1 VRPDRIRGST
11 CRNSARN
18 FSARPMRADPGA
30 GQEVLHANGELT
42 WPQGCGPWWGMRHI
56 SSDRLG
62 YAFQLWSG
70 ERDVVGSG
78 HDKRLVE
85 AGGDEFQLRVEGNGR
100 TVPGTVWASCC
111 AVSASQ
117 NPAYL
122 AL

>member
-1 VRPDRIRGST
+1 
-11 CRNSARN
+11 
-18 FSARPMRADPGA
+18 MRSDSGA

-42 WPQGCGPWWGMRHI
+42 WPRGVGPGGACGI
-56 SSDRLG
+56 SASDRLG

-85 AGGDEFQLRVEGNGR
+85 AGGVEVQLRLRDDVGVGDEFQLRVEGNGR

-111 AVSASQ
+111 AASASQ
-117 NPAYL
+117 NPAYF